1 MAMSQYTREEAFQ
14 RSTGG
19 LANRFKFIFEIKY
32 STNGTFHLNKRIL
45 KFFDVEISSSW
56 IVITDTQT
64 ALGCLPFKNIL
75 DV

>member
-1 MAMSQYTREEAFQ
+1 MAMSQYTREETFQ

-32 STNGTFHLNKRIL
+32 STNSTFHLNKRIF
-45 KFFDVEISSSW
+45 KFSDVEISSSW
-56 IVITDTQT
+56 IVITDIQM
-64 ALGCLPFKNIL
+64 ALGCLPFRNIL

>member
-32 STNGTFHLNKRIL
+32 STNSTFHLNKRIL
-45 KFFDVEISSSW
+45 NF
-56 IVITDTQT
+56 
-64 ALGCLPFKNIL
+64 PM
-75 DV
+75 